1 MSRPSS
7 SFSPSPV
14 EGNRTRGTPWIELGL
29 LLLALAFIGCGL
41 IQLAL
46 AEQRAVTAAY
56 VWPWVLIAACATV
69 GWGVLTWRAP
79 TRDPLL
85 FPVTVL
91 LCGWGLIEVTRLQQ
105 NFLGRQMI
113 WVGVGMVALLLI
125 AALPYRWYWLRR
137 FRYLWLFS
145 GLGLLG
151 LTIVWGVNP
160 LGVGDRLW
168 LSIGKLLYF
177 QPSEALKLLLVIF
190 LASYLAE
197 KRELLVLTGMRIGR
211 LRLPPLPYLG
221 PMFLMWGF
229 SLLLLIWQQDLGA
242 ALLFFGTF
250 LSMLYVTTGQRYY
263 VVVGLVMFAC
273 MAVVGYFLFDRIQLR
288 GAIWLDPWSDPR
300 GNAYQIVQSL
310 LAFASGGLFGTG
322 VGLGHPTPYIPVV
335 HTDFVFAAIG
345 EEWGLLGALGV
356 IVTLMTLVSR
366 GLRTAMRAETPF
378 VSLLAVGLSAM
389 LGWQSLI
396 ILGGTLKIIPLTGIT
411 LPFVSYGGSS
421 MLISCVTIGL
431 LIRASCT
438 RTAILGARTGEAQIR
453 LDSAETRRIAS

>member
-1 MSRPSS
+1 MSERG
-7 SFSPSPV
+7 
-14 EGNRTRGTPWIELGL
+14 ERRTDKGTPWIELGL
-29 LLLALAFIGCGL
+29 LLLALAFAGCGL

-46 AEQRAVTAAY
+46 AEQRAVTAEY
-56 VWPWVLIAACATV
+56 IWPWVLVAACAIV
-69 GWGVLTWRAP
+69 GWGALTWRAA

-85 FPVTVL
+85 YPITVL

-105 NFLGRQMI
+105 NFLRRQMT

-168 LSIGKLLYF
+168 LSVGRLLYF
-177 QPSEALKLLLVIF
+177 QPSEALKVLLVIF

-197 KRELLVLTGMRIGR
+197 KRELLVLTGLRIGR

-229 SLLLLIWQQDLGA
+229 SLLLLVWQQDLGA

-250 LSMLYVTTGQRYY
+250 VSMLYVTTGRRYY
-263 VVVGLVMFAC
+263 IVVGLGMFAC
-273 MAVVGYFLFDRIQLR
+273 MATAGYFLFDRIQLR

-300 GNAYQIVQSL
+300 GDAYQIVQSL
-310 LAFASGGLFGTG
+310 LAFASGGLFGSG

-345 EEWGLLGALGV
+345 EEWGLIGALGL
-356 IVTLMTLVSR
+356 ILALMVLVAR
-366 GLRTAMRAETPF
+366 GLRTAMRARAPF

-396 ILGGTLKIIPLTGIT
+396 ILGGTLKLIPLTGIT

-421 MLISCVTIGL
+421 MLISCIMVGL
-431 LIRASCT
+431 LIRASCAGT
-438 RTAILGARTGEAQIR
+438 TGAGVRAVDAQAGNAQNAG
-453 LDSAETRRIAS
+453 SAP

>member
-1 MSRPSS
+1 MSER
-7 SFSPSPV
+7 
-14 EGNRTRGTPWIELGL
+14 EEERTDRGTPWIELGL
-29 LLLALAFIGCGL
+29 LLLALAFVGCGL

-56 VWPWVLIAACATV
+56 IWPWVLIAACAIV
-69 GWGVLTWRAP
+69 GWGALTWRTA

-85 FPVTVL
+85 YPITVL

-105 NFLGRQMI
+105 NCLRRQMT

-168 LSIGKLLYF
+168 LSVGRLLYF
-177 QPSEALKLLLVIF
+177 QPSEALKVLLVIF

-197 KRELLVLTGMRIGR
+197 KRELLVLTGLRVGR

-229 SLLLLIWQQDLGA
+229 SLLLLVWQQDLGA

-250 LSMLYVTTGQRYY
+250 VSMLYVTTGRRYY
-263 VVVGLVMFAC
+263 VVVGLGMFAC
-273 MAVVGYFLFDRIQLR
+273 MATAGYFLFDRIRLR

-300 GNAYQIVQSL
+300 GDAYQIVQSL
-310 LAFASGGLFGTG
+310 LAFASGGVFGSG

-335 HTDFVFAAIG
+335 HTDFVFAAVG
-345 EEWGLLGALGV
+345 EEWGLIGALGL
-356 IVTLMTLVSR
+356 ILALMVLVAR
-366 GLRTAMRAETPF
+366 GLRTAMRARTPF

-396 ILGGTLKIIPLTGIT
+396 ILGGTLKLIPLTGIT

-421 MLISCVTIGL
+421 MLISCIMVGL
-431 LIRASCT
+431 LIRASCADTTGVQSQT
-438 RTAILGARTGEAQIR
+438 RLRNARNARST
-453 LDSAETRRIAS
+453 S